1 MTLEPHQIHPD
12 HVGEH
17 LDCWVA
23 DYEGTEFTYW
33 DGPDPARRWCD
44 DAARSEAGEY
54 GWDWIPD
61 RETGGEQQVWTRR
74 FDDAIVSDAPGRIY
88 PLAALE
94 G

>member
-17 LDCWVA
+17 PDCWAA
-23 DYEGTEFTYW
+23 DYEGTELTYW
-33 DGPDPARRWCD
+33 DGPDPARAWCD
-44 DAARSEAGEY
+44 DFARSEAGDY

-61 RETGGEQQVWTRR
+61 PDTEGEQQVWTRR
-74 FDDAIVSDAPGRIY
+74 FDDAIVADAPGRIY
-88 PLAALE
+88 PLAASE